1 MTRFLVPAILIA
13 LLGVVHGQMWFGPG
27 GVPKVAQLE
36 DELAQQNAA
45 NKAAAIKNQQIA
57 SEIDDLKNG
66 LGMVEGKARMELGMV
81 KPNEIFV
88 QYTSPTDKAS
98 TGQTATATRAPAPA
112 ATPKQPAKAV
122 SNRSTNRR

>member
-88 QYTSPTDKAS
+88 QYTAHTDKTPAA
-98 TGQTATATRAPAPA
+98 QTAAAPVPAPA
-112 ATPKQPAKAV
+112 AAPKRHATAV

>member
-1 MTRFLVPAILIA
+1 MARFLVPAILIA

-36 DELAQQNAA
+36 NELAQQNAA

-81 KPNEIFV
+81 RPNEIFV
-88 QYTSPTDKAS
+88 QLTPRTDNAS
-98 TGQTATATRAPAPA
+98 ADQTTTAQAPEATEPKPQA
-112 ATPKQPAKAV
+112 AVA
-122 SNRSTNRR
+122 SNRATSRR

>member
-1 MTRFLVPAILIA
+1 MARFLVPAILIA

-36 DELAQQNAA
+36 NELAQQNAA

-81 KPNEIFV
+81 RPNEIFV
-88 QYTSPTDKAS
+88 QLTPRTDNAS
-98 TGQTATATRAPAPA
+98 ADQTTTAQAPA
-112 ATPKQPAKAV
+112 ATEPKPQAAV
-122 SNRSTNRR
+122 ASNRATNRR